1 MKNVKS
7 EPRTPSSPSLPTDR
21 QKAVLEFLWTYLQQR
36 GRTPTGPEIARHFG
50 FSDASSSYQHLQL
63 LARKGYLEI
72 TRSGS
77 RTPLGVR
84 LTDLARN
91 LLGITYPLF
100 GSVPAGPLEDVVT
113 QSDRGVGS
121 VEDLIPELRSGD
133 YFLTVDGD
141 SMIEAGLEPGDLV
154 VIRPETQA
162 RNGDICAVWVE
173 GSGNTLKRVQYDGEK
188 IELQPANQNYRPQS
202 HPLDMVRIQGVLI
215 ASLAVKYHTR

>member
-1 MKNVKS
+1 MKIKNS
-7 EPRTPSSPSLPTDR
+7 STRRPSPLSLPTDR
-21 QKAVLEFLWTYLQQR
+21 QRAVLEFLWSFLQQR
-36 GRTPTGPEIARHFG
+36 GRTPTGPEIAQHFG

-113 QSDRGVGS
+113 QSDRGVSS
-121 VEDLIPELRSGD
+121 VEDLIPELRPGD

-141 SMIEAGLEPGDLV
+141 SMIEAGLEPGNLV
-154 VIRPETQA
+154 VIRPATQA
-162 RNGDICAVWVE
+162 RDGDICAVWVE
-173 GSGNTLKRVQYDGEK
+173 GSGNTLKRVLYDGEQ
-188 IELQPANQNYRPQS
+188 ITLQPANPHYRPQVY
-202 HPLDMVRIQGVLI
+202 PLDMVRIQGVLI